1 MNWNFVLASGIA
13 RIGLTPNLT
22 NLHWVIVV
30 VESILSPECSVI
42 GNWWHKKHFPSLS
55 SSVDFHVLVI
65 SQYQPFTPIV
75 LLCLGN
81 TIVRDLVPTQN
92 NMGLDTRLPMLASP
106 DSSSKPSWTQSCK
119 TTKDLHPESG
129 ILIDNISLA
138 HGSCDLE
145 FFQTKNVQS
154 TN

>member
-1 MNWNFVLASGIA
+1 M
-13 RIGLTPNLT
+13 
-22 NLHWVIVV
+22 
-30 VESILSPECSVI
+30 
-42 GNWWHKKHFPSLS
+42 
-55 SSVDFHVLVI
+55 LVI

-145 FFQTKNVQS
+145 FSKPKTFKAP
-154 TN
+154 TNLLKL